1 MLYFGMS
8 KRLINIDRQTPMLL
22 PPDLRDWVPQRHMVH
37 FIIEAIE
44 HLDLN
49 CFRINWRGSGSE
61 QYPPSTLLA
70 LLVYCYAT
78 GRFSSR
84 RIEEA
89 TYSDVVVRYICA
101 NRHPDHDTI
110 CTFRRKNAELFK
122 EMFVKVLAMAAEL
135 GALKKVGSISVDG
148 TKVHANASKHSAV
161 SYKRAGDMI
170 ELLQSE
176 VESLVKKAEDA
187 DSTPLDDGLS
197 IPEEIARREE
207 RISKLEKARAVIEE
221 RFEAIH
227 KEKQADYELKVKAR
241 EEARSAGR
249 KPRGREPK
257 VPADKPSDK
266 AQYNFTDPESRI
278 MKTGNR
284 SGFEQSYNAQA
295 AVDADGSYLILGQR
309 VSDHPNDKQELVPTV
324 KCVDDPVR
332 KVNEVL
338 ADSGYFSEEAVQE
351 VEANGEIVVYA
362 AVEKLPHGR
371 RVAELEKHRD
381 PEPPAQDA
389 SMIEQMRWRLRT
401 KNGKE
406 RYKLRKQTV
415 EPVFGI
421 IKEAMGF
428 RQFHLRGR
436 PKVELEWNLVSLA
449 YNMRRMFNLVGEE
462 CLPEAGWLHN
472 YGY

>member
-1 MLYFGMS
+1 
-8 KRLINIDRQTPMLL
+8 
-22 PPDLRDWVPQRHMVH
+22 MVH
-37 FIIEAIE
+37 FILEAIE
-44 HLDLN
+44 RLDLN
-49 CFRINWRGSGSE
+49 CFRVNWRGCGSE

-84 RIEEA
+84 RIEDA

-110 CTFRRKNAELFK
+110 CSFRRKNAELFK

-148 TKVHANASKHSAV
+148 TKIHANASKHSAV
-161 SYKRAGDMI
+161 SYKRAGEMI
-170 ELLQSE
+170 ELLQGE
-176 VESLVKKAEDA
+176 VETLVKKAEDA

-197 IPEEIARREE
+197 IPEEIARRKD
-207 RISKLEKARAVIEE
+207 RIAKLEEAKAVIEE
-221 RFEAIH
+221 RYEAIR
-227 KEKQADYELKVKAR
+227 KEKQAQYEQKLKVR
-241 EEARSAGR
+241 EETRAAGQ
-249 KPRGREPK
+249 KPRGRDPK
-257 VPADKPSDK
+257 APDDAPADK

-295 AVDADGSYLILGQR
+295 AVDAEGSYLILGQR

-324 KCVDDPVR
+324 QSVDVSVR
-332 KVNEVL
+332 EADEVL
-338 ADSGYFSEEAVQE
+338 ADSGYFSQEAVE
-351 VEANGEIVVYA
+351 DIETNGQCIVYA
-362 AVEKLPHGR
+362 AVEKLAHGR
-371 RVAELEKHRD
+371 RVEALEKQED
-381 PEPPAQDA
+381 PDPPDEGAG
-389 SMIEQMRWRLRT
+389 MIEQMRHRLRT
-401 KNGKE
+401 KKGKE

-449 YNMRRMFNLVGEE
+449 YNMRRMFNLVGEKS
-462 CLPEAGWLHN
+462 LPESGWLHN